1 MENAFFVEFPTMETG
16 DLHVNNFGYSV
27 TKPCHK
33 YGPAVRSFYLIHYIL
48 EGRGE
53 FCTDNN
59 RYPLT
64 KGQGFLIEPDYQTV
78 YMSDANEPWTYVW
91 VGFSG
96 KKAKDI
102 LNSIGI
108 SQAFPI
114 FTCEGELH
122 PEQYVMD
129 MLRHNNA
136 NTSDLYRQTAML
148 YLFFSCLAKANK
160 DSTNFESRGNVYV
173 AHAIRYIQNHYSEP
187 FRIDELARYVGLNRS
202 YLSTLFKKHT
212 GLSPLKYLQTFRLTK
227 AAHLLSMTQL
237 SIASIAFSCGYQEPE
252 SFHKIF
258 RQTTGLSPTQY
269 RVQEQS
275 RSDDNRRKIVPADQ
289 MTCRQD
295 PAVSGESANHPAD

>member
-27 TKPCHK
+27 TNPCHK

-64 KGQGFLIEPDYQTV
+64 KGQGFLIEPDYQTE
-78 YMSDANEPWTYVW
+78 YRSDADDPWTYVW

-108 SQAFPI
+108 SQAFPV
-114 FTCEGELH
+114 FTCEDKLH
-122 PEQYVMD
+122 PEQYVKD
-129 MLRHNNA
+129 MLRHNSA

-148 YLFFSCLAKANK
+148 YLFFSCLTKANK
-160 DSTNFESRGNVYV
+160 SSINFESRGNVYV

-187 FRIDELARYVGLNRS
+187 IRIEELARYVGLNRS

-212 GLSPLKYLQTFRLTK
+212 GLSPLKYLQTHKGRAPALYDPALHRQHCFLLRLSG
-227 AAHLLSMTQL
+227 AGILSQN
-237 SIASIAFSCGYQEPE
+237 FS
-252 SFHKIF
+252 
-258 RQTTGLSPTQY
+258 
-269 RVQEQS
+269 
-275 RSDDNRRKIVPADQ
+275 SDDRSLPHAVPCEGAVQVRRQPQKV
-289 MTCRQD
+289 
-295 PAVSGESANHPAD
+295 

>member
-27 TKPCHK
+27 TNPCHK

-53 FCTDNN
+53 FYADNN

-64 KGQGFLIEPDYQTV
+64 KGQGFLIEPDYQTE
-78 YMSDANEPWTYVW
+78 YRSDADDPWTYVW

-108 SQAFPI
+108 SQAFPV
-114 FTCEGELH
+114 FTCEDKLH
-122 PEQYVMD
+122 PEQYVKD
-129 MLRHNNA
+129 MLRHNSA

-148 YLFFSCLAKANK
+148 YLFFSCLTKANK
-160 DSTNFESRGNVYV
+160 SSINFESRGNVYV

-187 FRIDELARYVGLNRS
+187 IRIEELARYVGLNRS

-269 RVQEQS
+269 RVKEQS
-275 RSDDNRRKIVPADQ
+275 RSDDNRKKFNP
-289 MTCRQD
+289 
-295 PAVSGESANHPAD
+295 SAQ